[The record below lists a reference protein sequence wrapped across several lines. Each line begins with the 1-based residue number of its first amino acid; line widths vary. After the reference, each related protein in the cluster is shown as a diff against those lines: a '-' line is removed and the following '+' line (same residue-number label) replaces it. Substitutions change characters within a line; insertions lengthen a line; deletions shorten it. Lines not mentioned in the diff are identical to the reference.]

1 MVAALKVVRF
11 LAVRV
16 IYLNSINLMG
26 LSCHQL
32 NLVRL
37 SCHQVDIEYGSSKL
51 APEQFS

>member
-32 NLVRL
+32 NPGETIVPPSRYTVGKDK
-37 SCHQVDIEYGSSKL
+37 Q
-51 APEQFS
+51 